1 METNARSKWSKSSP
15 MTKIRGES
23 AKMSARAKTKSISP
37 RSASA
42 GDKALGEKIRARRI
56 LAKMSQAEL
65 GDHVG
70 VSFQQVQ
77 KYEKGVNKVGAIRLS
92 EIADALG
99 ESVGYFQDEGHVSK
113 AGLEMQVLMTDRI
126 NLRICR
132 ALSAIENQAMR
143 YQFVRLIESVSGIAE
158 EEA

>member
-1 METNARSKWSKSSP
+1 MA
-15 MTKIRGES
+15 
-23 AKMSARAKTKSISP
+23 AKTKTQPTSP

-42 GDKALGEKIRARRI
+42 GDKALGEKIRARRL
-56 LAKMSQAEL
+56 LAKMSQADL

-77 KYEKGVNKVGAIRLS
+77 KYEKGVNKVGAVRLS

-99 ESVGYFQDEGHVSK
+99 ESVGYLQDEGHVSK
-113 AGLEMQVLMTDRI
+113 AGLEMQEFMTDRL

-132 ALSAIENQAMR
+132 ALSAITNQAMR
-143 YQFVRLIESVSGIAE
+143 HQIVRLVESVSGIAD